1 MLEICHLL
9 NISYTYMENLLE
21 VKNLVTKF
29 YTEDGVVHA
38 VNNVSF
44 SLYKGETLGIVGE
57 SGCGKSVNM
66 LSILGLISSPPG
78 KVETGQAFYQGE
90 DLLQLKSSELRKIRG
105 AKIGMI
111 FKDPMSSLNPVLTI
125 GLQLVEQMT
134 THLSVSDAQA
144 RERAIELLQRVGIP
158 SAESRLKD
166 YPHQFSGGMRQRVMI
181 AMALS
186 CSPNLLIADEPTT
199 ALDVTIQ
206 AQIIDLVKSLREEF
220 DMSII
225 WITHNLGVVAGLAN
239 RVLVM
244 YSGFIVEQAEIKDLF
259 ANPNHPYTR
268 ALLGAVPRL
277 DQWETRLT
285 NIEGLPP
292 DGMIEPTKCPFAPR
306 CTYTFER
313 CLQENPELL
322 IIENDH
328 KVACWW
334 DVKTEQPRYD
344 I

>member
-1 MLEICHLL
+1 M
-9 NISYTYMENLLE
+9 SNLLE

-29 YTEDGVVHA
+29 YTEDGVIHA

-44 SLYKGETLGIVGE
+44 SLYEGETLGIVGE
-57 SGCGKSVNM
+57 SGCGKSVSM
-66 LSILGLISSPPG
+66 LSILRLLPTPPG
-78 KVETGQAFYQGE
+78 KVEKGQALFQGE
-90 DLLQLKSSELRKIRG
+90 DLLQLKTSELRKIRG

-111 FKDPMSSLNPVLTI
+111 FQDPMTSLNPVLTI
-125 GLQLVEQMT
+125 GTQLIEQMT
-134 THLSVSDAQA
+134 VHLDLSNAQA
-144 RERAIELLQRVGIP
+144 RKRAIELLQRVGIP
-158 SAESRLKD
+158 SVESRLDD

-206 AQIIDLVKSLREEF
+206 AQIVDLVTSLREEF
-220 DMSII
+220 DMSVI

-239 RVLVM
+239 RALVM

-268 ALLGAVPRL
+268 ALLGSVPRL
-277 DQWETRLT
+277 DRWGKRLT

-292 DGMIEPTKCPFAPR
+292 DGMMEPTNCPFAPR
-306 CTYTFER
+306 CTYAFER
-313 CLQENPELL
+313 CFHENPELL
-322 IIENDH
+322 TIKNDH
-328 KVACWW
+328 KLACWW
-334 DVKTEQPRYD
+334 DVNSGQPRND